1 MYKKS
6 DYVMNLDEYKE
17 KLIEYAALLNQIPT
31 DPARFGYAN
40 FEKNVYRLLDEN
52 YEIYINAPADE
63 RNKIRQIVKDYDR
76 DEKHI
81 YEGGPISAPF
91 RYILNFYGSRAIK
104 QMEETGDA
112 VWVWRGLAAISILDG
127 IHYRSDDEEHLA
139 RLYVAA
145 EEKGIDPNPIFQLI
159 SEISNTEPTKLGEIS
174 ISELIGNIPNTAN
187 AIVDGFRKMFLV
199 DKENE

>member
-1 MYKKS
+1 
-6 DYVMNLDEYKE
+6 MNLDEYKE
-17 KLIEYAALLNQIPT
+17 KLIEYAALSNQIPT

-63 RNKIRQIVKDYDR
+63 RNKIRQIIKDYDR
-76 DEKHI
+76 DEKHV
-81 YEGGPISAPF
+81 YEGDP
-91 RYILNFYGSRAIK
+91 
-104 QMEETGDA
+104 

-159 SEISNTEPTKLGEIS
+159 SEISNAEPTKLGEIS